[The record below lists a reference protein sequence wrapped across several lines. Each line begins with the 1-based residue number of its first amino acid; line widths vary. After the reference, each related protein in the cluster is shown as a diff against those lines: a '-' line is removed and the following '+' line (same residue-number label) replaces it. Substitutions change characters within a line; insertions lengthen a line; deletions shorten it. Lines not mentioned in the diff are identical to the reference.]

1 MERREF
7 ILKTGLLL
15 GASIVAPSIVLGREP
30 EREELPWWN
39 KYYIARF
46 EPRRCIQGYRDDFGR
61 LVQLKGT
68 CDGYRKSPPIPLA
81 CFQSDD
87 HEGMPELCG
96 VWAIRFEDGTSA
108 VEDIQRYAEFHQSYP
123 ELSRLWDP
131 RTSPVVAEHIAVDQ
145 ELGGKIF
152 G

>member
-15 GASIVAPSIVLGREP
+15 GASIVAPSVVLERAP
-30 EREELPWWN
+30 EKEELPWH
-39 KYYIARF
+39 KHYIAKF
-46 EPRRCIQGYRDDFGR
+46 DPRRCIQSYRDDFGR

-68 CDGYRKSPPIPLA
+68 CNGYQHSKPTPFA
-81 CFQSDD
+81 CFQWDD
-87 HEGMPELCG
+87 GQIPELCG

-108 VEDIQRYAEFHQSYP
+108 VEDIQRYAKFHQSYP

-131 RTSPVVAEHIAVDQ
+131 RTSPVVAKHIAIDQ
-145 ELGGKIF
+145 ELGGRF
-152 G
+152 FA